1 MGFKMMPYKTLVSE
15 TTGDRPDWAKGK
27 RNHPRVG
34 IAVSTFGAMPTAFV
48 RSLAAVMRYSM
59 FKGIVC
65 DLVIDETKP
74 LDDSRNSTVR
84 ELMATP
90 NLDYIFFMDS
100 DMIFDKATLVEL
112 IKQDKDIITGVFFQ
126 KAPPHNPVLRMYQ
139 EQTKRYE
146 PIWTYPEGQ
155 IFTVDACGAGCLLV
169 KADVFKKLTKPYFKW
184 DAENKM
190 SEDIYFCKKAVD
202 AGYKI
207 HVHGGWTCGH
217 SADLHFIG
225 ADHYKAYV
233 AALDNKLRLTDKAP
247 ARGSGVVKMDNSDRT
262 QIESVKE

>member
-126 KAPPHNPVLRMYQ
+126 KARPTIPSFECIKSKPSDTNRYGLTQRGKYSRLTPAGPVVC
-139 EQTKRYE
+139 
-146 PIWTYPEGQ
+146 W
-155 IFTVDACGAGCLLV
+155 
-169 KADVFKKLTKPYFKW
+169 
-184 DAENKM
+184 
-190 SEDIYFCKKAVD
+190 
-202 AGYKI
+202 
-207 HVHGGWTCGH
+207 
-217 SADLHFIG
+217 
-225 ADHYKAYV
+225 
-233 AALDNKLRLTDKAP
+233 LRLTCL
-247 ARGSGVVKMDNSDRT
+247 RS
-262 QIESVKE
+262 